1 MQLIVDTSGLDLL
14 RQKLIE
20 ARDALPD
27 LLQQAAREAGEVV
40 RQNLQDE
47 SPRAAVE
54 GPPPP
59 GDAEGHLADSFSV
72 QDEPSSGGAAIS
84 VRTSQPRKLGY
95 VVDGRGVVL
104 PVQKKALFWPALSH
118 PVRRADP
125 SQPNDFV
132 NRALADLPQAEEF
145 LDPVVTRLEEIVS

>member
-14 RQKLIE
+14 RQKIAE

-27 LLQQAAREAGEVV
+27 LLQQAAREAGEAV

-47 SPRAAVE
+47 APVGAVE

-72 QDEPSSGGAAIS
+72 QDEDSSGGAAIS
-84 VRTSQPRKLGY
+84 VRTSQPQKLEY
-95 VVDGRGVVL
+95 VTEGRGEVL
-104 PVQKKALFWPALSH
+104 PVTKKALFWRGLPH
-118 PVRRADP
+118 PVRRAGP

-132 NRALADLPQAEEF
+132 SKVLDNLPQAEEF